1 MKTVYIVD
9 DHSAIREGFKVIL
22 ERSGR
27 YTCLGEAGTGEEA
40 LAYLCL
46 EVEAPQLYIVDISLP
61 GMSGL
66 DLTEKLLRTAPG
78 SPVVVVSMHR
88 AYDYITGAFR
98 AGALAYVAK
107 DSGLEC
113 VIAALDA
120 AGAGAC
126 YLDPAS
132 LKVLVQGACLNPAKA
147 ATVRTEISGLS
158 DREIDVLRLLA
169 GGKRAE
175 EIAAALEVSQKT
187 NQQAGRQGPLRTVP
201 ARGPAGKNL
210 IRGNSG
216 KVRDLLPGVFP
227 DKIGK
232 RLASFRRSG

>member
-1 MKTVYIVD
+1 MKSVYIVD

-22 ERSGR
+22 ERTGR
-27 YTCLGEAGTGEEA
+27 YACIGEAASAEA
-40 LAYLCL
+40 VL
-46 EVEAPQLYIVDISLP
+46 EMLRQGGPAPDLFIVDISLP
-61 GMSGL
+61 GASGL
-66 DLTEKLLRTAPG
+66 DLTEALRRALPG

-88 AYDYITGAFR
+88 AFDYIAGAFR

-120 AGAGAC
+120 AEAGAC

-132 LKVLVQGACLNPAKA
+132 LKLLVQEACLHSAKA
-147 ATVRTEISGLS
+147 RLVRTEISGLS
-158 DREIDVLRLLA
+158 DREIEVLRLLA

-187 NQQAGRQGPLRTVP
+187 IENHLSNITNKLGAKDRFELY
-201 ARGPAGKNL
+201 
-210 IRGNSG
+210 
-216 KVRDLLPGVFP
+216 
-227 DKIGK
+227 
-232 RLASFRRSG
+232 RLAARLEKI